1 MCRTLRTLGYSPR
14 EEVFLV
20 FNSRYSCCSGLFSPF
35 PGCSNLDTG
44 PPNEQK
50 PLKTVQNRQKVKKR
64 EQIIEDQQ

>member
-14 EEVFLV
+14 EEAFLV

-35 PGCSNLDTG
+35 LGCSNLDTG

-50 PLKTVQNRQKVKKR
+50 PLKTVQNSAESEEKGA
-64 EQIIEDQQ
+64 D